1 MKKYT
6 LVLFAVITLSWMSCE
21 TLQAIEKSVTTAPAG
36 LSESDIIAGLKE
48 ALSVGTGNAV
58 TTLNKTD
65 GYFGDALVKV
75 LFPPDAQRAA
85 DKLRQLGMGNVVDD
99 FVLTLNRSAE
109 KAALEAKPIFVDAVK
124 AMTFTDA
131 RNILN
136 GPENGATEFFKAKTT
151 PALTEKF
158 TPVISNALNTCN
170 ATKHW
175 TTITTTYNKIP
186 LVNPVE
192 TDLVKYTTGKALEG
206 LFMKLQDE
214 EKKIRTNP
222 AARVSDLLQKVF
234 GSVKR

>member
-1 MKKYT
+1 MKKYMI
-6 LVLFAVITLSWMSCE
+6 LLFAAITLSWMSCE
-21 TLQAIEKSVTTAPAG
+21 TLTAIEKSVTSSPTG
-36 LSESDIIAGLKE
+36 LSEADIISGLKE

-58 TTLNKTD
+58 SILNKQD

-85 DKLRQLGMGNVVDD
+85 DKLRQLGMGKLVDD

-124 AMTFTDA
+124 QMTFSDA

-136 GPENGATEFFKAKTT
+136 GPDNAATEFFKAKTT

-158 TPVISNALNTCN
+158 NPVISNALNTCN

-175 TTITTTYNKIP
+175 TEITTTYNKIP
-186 LVNPVE
+186 LVTKVE
-192 TDLVKYTTGKALEG
+192 TDLVKYTTGKALDG
-206 LFMKLQDE
+206 LFLKLQDE

-222 AARVSDLLQKVF
+222 AARVSDILKKVF
-234 GSVKR
+234 GSVHK